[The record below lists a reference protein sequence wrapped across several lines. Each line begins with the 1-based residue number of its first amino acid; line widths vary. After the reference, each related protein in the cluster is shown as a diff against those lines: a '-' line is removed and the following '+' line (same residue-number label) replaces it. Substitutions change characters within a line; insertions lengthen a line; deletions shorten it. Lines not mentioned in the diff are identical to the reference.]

1 MARRKAAN
9 LLKGAA
15 WLLLAAAVLPTF
27 STSDG
32 PAEEATE
39 LTVGLPWSPWL
50 VYRESWS
57 SPSPLQAAAP
67 VFSYATTIE
76 PRCWSTALLLAGAAL
91 VVISRILKAS
101 GTTAP
106 HATSI
111 PLTRSSALGS

>member
-27 STSDG
+27 STSEG
-32 PAEEATE
+32 PAEEVTE

-57 SPSPLQAAAP
+57 SPSPSQAP
-67 VFSYATTIE
+67 VFSYATAIE

-91 VVISRILKAS
+91 IVISRIMKAS
-101 GTTAP
+101 GKTAP
-106 HATSI
+106 S
-111 PLTRSSALGS
+111 PMSVPRTRSRALGT

>member
-9 LLKGAA
+9 LLKVAA

-27 STSDG
+27 STSEG
-32 PAEEATE
+32 PSEEVTE

-57 SPSPLQAAAP
+57 SPSPPEGQAP
-67 VFSYATTIE
+67 VFSYATAIE
-76 PRCWSTALLLAGAAL
+76 PRCWSTALLLSGAAL
-91 VVISRILKAS
+91 VGISRIMKAS
-101 GTTAP
+101 GKTAR
-106 HATSI
+106 HTSV